1 MTKMKD
7 DVYVV
12 ADLFCG
18 AGGTSTGVVEAAREV
33 GRRVKLIAV
42 NHSPVAI
49 ATHQLNHPTA
59 DHYTADIN
67 VADPEALVPGGTLDV
82 LVASPE
88 CRHFSRARGG
98 KPLSDQSR
106 MNPWAVHTWLTTLD
120 VKRAL
125 IENVPEFVSWGP
137 LNDERRPDPDRKG
150 LYFEE
155 WVRSLWGLGYDV
167 EWRTLN
173 AADYGEATSRV
184 RFFLQA
190 RKDGKPIRW
199 PEPTHSKDGGGMLD
213 DLPRW
218 RGAREVIDWSNPGR
232 SLLDDPKYKKRPLS
246 VKTRLRIAR
255 GIQRFCGPLA
265 PFYTR
270 LLDIPDDLLPAAKAK
285 DDESGEITAF
295 QGSNRQNAAP
305 RSVADPIPTITTWAN
320 GGCYLVEPIAKPFLL
335 SQQSGGAP
343 RSVENPVPTIAAA
356 GAISF
361 VRPIVSEYYGNGGC
375 RSVDEPLSTVT
386 TKARHGLAQ
395 PMLIRV
401 LRSDDEG
408 AGENEQACI
417 VPNFGENA
425 GQLPRVHDVNR
436 PMPTVTSRG
445 AGNLVSPGMSEVEV
459 KDAGEIDPNRLVSI
473 GGELYKLD
481 IRYRMLQNPELA
493 KAMGFTTDE
502 REYEFVGTIREVTK
516 QIGNAVPVRVA
527 TALARAMLSSAASER
542 EEGVMA

>member
-1 MTKMKD
+1 MAEKD
-7 DVYVV
+7 IVV
-12 ADLFCG
+12 DLFCG
-18 AGGTSTGVVEAAREV
+18 AGGASTGVVDAAREA
-33 GRRVKLIAV
+33 GKSVKLIAV
-42 NHSPVAI
+42 DHWSVAI

-67 VADPEALVPGGTLDV
+67 VIDPEAVVPEGRVDV

-106 MNPWAVHTWLTTLD
+106 MNPWAVHAWITALD
-120 VKRAL
+120 VKRVL

-167 EWRTLN
+167 DWRVLN
-173 AADYGEATSRV
+173 SADYGEATSRV

-190 RKDGKPIRW
+190 RKDAKPILW
-199 PEPTHSKDGGGMLD
+199 PEPTHSRDGGGMMD

-270 LLDIPDDLLPAAKAK
+270 LLDIPDDLLPVDRPMPA
-285 DDESGEITAF
+285 
-295 QGSNRQNAAP
+295 
-305 RSVADPIPTITTWAN
+305 
-320 GGCYLVEPIAKPFLL
+320 
-335 SQQSGGAP
+335 
-343 RSVENPVPTIAAA
+343 IAAA

-395 PMLIRV
+395 PMLIV
-401 LRSDDEG
+401 EEDT
-408 AGENEQACI
+408 GE
-417 VPNFGENA
+417 V
-425 GQLPRVHDVNR
+425 
-436 PMPTVTSRG
+436 
-445 AGNLVSPGMSEVEV
+445 
-459 KDAGEIDPNRLVSI
+459 DPNRLVSI
-473 GGELYKLD
+473 DGQLYKLD

-493 KAMGFTTDE
+493 RAMGFTTDE
-502 REYEFVGTIREVTK
+502 RDYEFVGTIREVTK
-516 QIGNAVPVRVA
+516 QIGNAVPVRMA
-527 TALARAMLSSAASER
+527 TALARAMLR
-542 EEGVMA
+542 